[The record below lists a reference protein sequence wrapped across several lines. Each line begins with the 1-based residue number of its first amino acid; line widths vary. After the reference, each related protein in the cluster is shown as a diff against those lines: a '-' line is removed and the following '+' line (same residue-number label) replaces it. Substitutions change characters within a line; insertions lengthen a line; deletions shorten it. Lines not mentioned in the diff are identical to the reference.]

1 MEVGSSNLA
10 SPLQFQ
16 AFDTLDLS
24 LLALETL
31 VEVVPSPPPKV
42 FPKALQPFLKNPKTK
57 CFTGNFTGRIR
68 PVNSSVTVPYY
79 SASIFCPAI
88 RAVYGLQTF
97 FATVPCYSI
106 G

>member
-24 LLALETL
+24 LLALETP
-31 VEVVPSPPPKV
+31 VEVVLSRPPKST
-42 FPKALQPFLKNPKTK
+42 PKALQLLLKNPKTE

-68 PVNSSVTVPYY
+68 PTNFS
-79 SASIFCPAI
+79 
-88 RAVYGLQTF
+88 
-97 FATVPCYSI
+97 ATVPDAAVPASI
-106 G
+106 IPAFDLEFASFCT